1 MGKEDQQKLFEE
13 NSRLREFNSK
23 LQLDNASLQEENT
36 ELKQRLGINPVNPQ
50 LTLELP
56 LSPLSNPP
64 ASPAMSPSAVSPSNP
79 VTSSYLQPPES
90 SAGTGLQTGATP
102 VARVV
107 VERLDSL
114 GAGVFGDNVVCGA
127 ADEDTGFTILSHSPA
142 QPASP
147 DSDLF
152 GPPSPDCAQ
161 LTAEKE

>member
-1 MGKEDQQKLFEE
+1 
-13 NSRLREFNSK
+13 
-23 LQLDNASLQEENT
+23 
-36 ELKQRLGINPVNPQ
+36 
-50 LTLELP
+50 
-56 LSPLSNPP
+56 
-64 ASPAMSPSAVSPSNP
+64 
-79 VTSSYLQPPES
+79 
-90 SAGTGLQTGATP
+90 LQTGATP

-147 DSDLF
+147 HSDLF

-161 LTAEKE
+161 LTAEKEESLDSFELYVSPATRVNPGLRLDTTLDTELDTLLETPTTEAMLDNILAETDYIDNKWTQQLDDLFPELD